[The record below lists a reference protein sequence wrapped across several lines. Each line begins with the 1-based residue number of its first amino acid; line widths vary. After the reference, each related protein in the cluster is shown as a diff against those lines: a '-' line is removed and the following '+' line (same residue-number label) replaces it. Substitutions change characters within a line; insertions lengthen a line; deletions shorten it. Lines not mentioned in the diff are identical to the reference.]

1 MAFIISFFRTPQHR
15 VFNYKPVYW
24 DPKKEEF
31 EERVKQAREKY
42 SVKKTSEGDAPYVPG
57 SLIRGSFRK
66 RPELK
71 RGYPARQKMIR
82 LVVILLLAALLV
94 AIFYLSNAFGYLFS
108 VFQ

>member
-1 MAFIISFFRTPQHR
+1 MAFKISFFRTPQHR

-31 EERVKQAREKY
+31 ETRVKQAREKY
-42 SVKKTSEGDAPYVPG
+42 SVKKTSEDAPYVPG

-71 RGYPARQKMIR
+71 RGYPARQTMIR
-82 LVVILLLAALLV
+82 IVVILLLAALLV
-94 AIFYLSNAFGYLFS
+94 AIFYLSNAFGYLFKI
-108 VFQ
+108 F

>member
-1 MAFIISFFRTPQHR
+1 MAFKISFFRTSQHR

-24 DPKKEEF
+24 DPKKKEF
-31 EERVKQAREKY
+31 ETRVKQAREKY
-42 SVKKTSEGDAPYVPG
+42 SVQKTGKDASYAPG

-82 LVVILLLAALLV
+82 IVVILLLAALLV
-94 AIFYLSNAFGYLFS
+94 AIFYLTNAFGYLFKI
-108 VFQ
+108 F

>member
-1 MAFIISFFRTPQHR
+1 MAFKISFFRTSQHR

-31 EERVKQAREKY
+31 ETRVKQAREKY
-42 SVKKTSEGDAPYVPG
+42 SVQKTGKDASYAPG

-82 LVVILLLAALLV
+82 IVVILLLAALLV
-94 AIFYLSNAFGYLFS
+94 PIFYLTNAFGYLFKI
-108 VFQ
+108 F

>member
-1 MAFIISFFRTPQHR
+1 MAFKISFFRTPQHR

-31 EERVKQAREKY
+31 EARVKQAREKY
-42 SVKKTSEGDAPYVPG
+42 SVQKTGKDASYVPG

-82 LVVILLLAALLV
+82 IVVILLLAALLV
-94 AIFYLSNAFGYLFS
+94 AIFYLTNAFGYLFKI
-108 VFQ
+108 F